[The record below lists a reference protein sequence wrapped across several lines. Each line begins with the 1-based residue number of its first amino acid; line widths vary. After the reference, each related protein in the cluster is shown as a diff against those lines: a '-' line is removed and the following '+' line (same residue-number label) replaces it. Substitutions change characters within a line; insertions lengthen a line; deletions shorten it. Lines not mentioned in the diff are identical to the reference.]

1 MSGRKKPS
9 ERLKELIERQVLY
22 KVLRWARGGS
32 TGAEQGDD
40 RVATT
45 LEEAH
50 VVSSL
55 IDGPR
60 LRLPGRHHV
69 LLDIDRDSWLL
80 RSSTEGHYHLY
91 IDMGEGIPWP
101 KYKNLLRALADCGVI
116 EQGYAD
122 VSIARGHTDLR
133 LPWVKKEDVPKTQG
147 ETNPV
152 LTKVSGN
159 DPWQTDT
166 PKDEVPF

>member
-1 MSGRKKPS
+1 MSERKKPS
-9 ERLKELIERQVLY
+9 ERLKELIERQVVY
-22 KVLRWARGGS
+22 KVLRWASGGS
-32 TGAEQGDD
+32 AGAEQGDD
-40 RVATT
+40 RVVTT
-45 LEEAH
+45 LEDAH

-55 IDGPR
+55 INGP
-60 LRLPGRHHV
+60 LTSRHHV
-69 LLDIDRDSWLL
+69 LLDIDRDAWLL

-91 IDMGEGIPWP
+91 IDMGEGIPWL

-133 LPWVKKEDVPKTQG
+133 LPWVKKGDVP
-147 ETNPV
+147 
-152 LTKVSGN
+152 VSL
-159 DPWQTDT
+159 PKPYLWQTDT